1 MNLFERRNDFVDR
14 YELTENKWFKGP
26 SMNNPR
32 CLFAS
37 ATCGNYALVA
47 GGIRM
52 DGHRE
57 VLRTAERYDPDS
69 KSWERLPSMN
79 RRRKLSAGCYM
90 DNRFYVIGGKNEDE
104 QALTCGEVFDESKN
118 KWELIPDMLR
128 DSPVSTYHSPP
139 LVAVVNNDLY
149 TLQTSSNVVR
159 VYMKGSNSWRTL
171 GPVPIRAGFNDGW
184 GVAFKSLG
192 NELLVIGASTISC
205 TGHGM
210 SIFTCSPD
218 PNAEELHWEPLECSK
233 NRSSHFI
240 RNCCVMIA

>member
-1 MNLFERRNDFVDR
+1 MD
-14 YELTENKWFKGP
+14 
-26 SMNNPR
+26 NPR

-37 ATCGNYALVA
+37 ATCGNYAFVA

-52 DGHRE
+52 GGNRGI
-57 VLRTAERYDPDS
+57 LRTAERYDPES

-79 RRRKLSAGCYM
+79 RRRKLCSGCCM
-90 DNRFYVIGGKNEDE
+90 DRKFFVIGGKDEED
-104 QALTCGEVFDESKN
+104 QPLTSAEVFDESKSR
-118 KWELIPDMLR
+118 WELIPDVLR

-139 LVAVVNNDLY
+139 LVAVVNDELY
-149 TLQTSSNVVR
+149 TLETTSNVVR
-159 VYMKGSNSWRTL
+159 VYLKGSNSWRTL
-171 GPVPIRAGFNDGW
+171 GPVPIRADFNEGW

-192 NELLVIGASTISC
+192 NELLVIGASTVSN

-210 SIFTCSPD
+210 SIFTCTPD
-218 PNAEELHWEPLECSK
+218 PSVEELRWEPLECSQ